1 MKLQPAPQNILEWI
15 GLKLGLIPVPLVW
28 SHFGFMASKFL
39 MEAVDK
45 GVLEEINNNALSIAE
60 VASKCN
66 LNIEATTNLLGV
78 LATMRL
84 IKEKKSKISLTP
96 IAKKWL
102 LKESQHS
109 LYWLIIFDNRV
120 CTKWMDHTGLYL
132 QTGKGLQYHETF
144 SKEEWFYY
152 QKAMEAV
159 AKIAAKETALK
170 LPVPAKAFKMLDI
183 GGAHGLYSLALCN
196 KYPSLSSTVLDL
208 PAAVEHAA
216 PILQRYNSDNRIIH
230 KTGNVLTDDLGENK
244 YDFILMAS
252 VAHHFTAIENLLVT
266 QKAYKALK
274 PGGVF
279 TIMEV
284 LKPDKI
290 VYNGNMLSALG
301 NMFFALSS
309 TSGAWSFQQIKDWQN
324 IAGFR
329 FYKKHTLISIPGYV
343 CVSGIKK

>member
-1 MKLQPAPQNILEWI
+1 L
-15 GLKLGLIPVPLVW
+15 
-28 SHFGFMASKFL
+28 
-39 MEAVDK
+39 EAVDK
-45 GVLEEINNNALSIAE
+45 GVLEEINNNALSIEE
-60 VASKCN
+60 VALKCN
-66 LNIEATTNLLGV
+66 LNIVATQNLLGV
-78 LATMRL
+78 LATMSL
-84 IKEKKSKISLTP
+84 IKEKKSKIVLTA

-102 LKESQHS
+102 LKESPQS
-109 LYWLIIFDNRV
+109 LYWLMIFDNRV
-120 CTKWMDHTGLYL
+120 CTRWMDYTGSYL
-132 QTGKGLQYHETF
+132 QSGKGLQYHETF

-159 AKIAAKETALK
+159 AKMAAEETARK
-170 LPVPAKAFKMLDI
+170 LPVPAKPLQMLDI

-196 KYPSLSSTVLDL
+196 RYPSLSSTILDL
-208 PAAVEHAA
+208 PGAVEHAA
-216 PILQRYNSDNRIIH
+216 TILQKYNVGNRITY
-230 KTGNVLTDDLGENK
+230 KTGNVLTEDDLGENK

-252 VAHHFTAIENLLVT
+252 VAHHFTASENILVI

-279 TIMEV
+279 TIMEI

-309 TSGAWSFQQIKDWQN
+309 TSGAWSLQQIKDWQN
-324 IAGFR
+324 IAGLR
-329 FYKKHTLISIPGYV
+329 FYKKHTLVSIPGYV